1 MKLEKPSM
9 KSQALDTDGR
19 MVREMNVGTEERE
32 QQMGKDRKKPLRGI
46 KIQTMNYVMIFVSFI
61 LYVILIW
68 VTVYASRKYDDMI
81 LATDAY
87 IQYQEHAS
95 QVGEGSDYLTE
106 QVRLYT
112 VEAEVSNVENYF
124 EEVYVTRSR
133 DRALEELREDQ
144 VEQRAIEF
152 LQNAL
157 DSSNELMEREIYA
170 MKLVSTA
177 KGHDMSSFPDVEKV
191 VLEQA
196 DRELGSEEMMKKA
209 REMVFGASYQ
219 ETKRTIES
227 SISYFLDSVKD
238 DMKQNQQDSA
248 AGLKRVMT
256 RQKVLI
262 SILFVE
268 TILTFLLILCLIVKP
283 LHVYVNNIK
292 DEKRLDIMGA
302 YEFKYLAL
310 TYNDIYELNA
320 ANEVML
326 RNQAEVMR
334 RKAEH
339 DPLTGIANR
348 RAFDDWRILMKVRA
362 NPLAFL
368 IVDVDRFKQVNDG
381 YGHEIG
387 DQVLKKVA
395 ALLVEAFRDTDITAR
410 IGGDEFAV
418 IVVDITTDARNV
430 IRKKINHMNH
440 ILMNPEDGLPQVSL
454 SVGGAFSQNGFE
466 DNLYKKADEAL
477 YKVKENGRCGCRF
490 YGES

>member
-1 MKLEKPSM
+1 MKLEEPST

-219 ETKRTIES
+219 ETKRAIES

>member
-1 MKLEKPSM
+1 MKLEEPST

-68 VTVYASRKYDDMI
+68 VTVYASRKYDDM
-81 LATDAY
+81 TDAY

-170 MKLVSTA
+170 MKLVSIA

-348 RAFDDWRILMKVRA
+348 RAFDDWRILLKVRA

-466 DNLYKKADEAL
+466 DDLYKKADEAL
-477 YKVKENGRCGCRF
+477 YEVKENGRCGCRF